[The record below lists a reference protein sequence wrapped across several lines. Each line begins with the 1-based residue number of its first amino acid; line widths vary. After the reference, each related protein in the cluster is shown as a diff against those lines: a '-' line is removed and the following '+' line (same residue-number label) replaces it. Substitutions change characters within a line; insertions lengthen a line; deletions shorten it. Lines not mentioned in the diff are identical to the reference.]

1 MFTIRIAGL
10 NIQIDNKYPYLESF
24 CKDYV
29 VVSEEIPDLSVAVTD
44 VEIEQERRGADT
56 RVSLG
61 YAESICVYRRIC
73 EALPTRFNAFLF
85 HSAVIDYKGRGY
97 AFSAKSGTG
106 KSTHIS
112 LWKRAFGDDVAIVN
126 GDKPI
131 VRYIG
136 GRFVAYGTPW
146 CGKEGWQRNSSA
158 ELCAICFLERGET
171 NSIRKLDASDA
182 VSLVFGQ
189 ILVPKDL
196 EGFDAISGL
205 LDAML
210 SSVPCYLLRCN
221 MDTEAAFVAR
231 DGMN

>member
-1 MFTIRIAGL
+1 MFTIRIADL
-10 NIQIDNKYPYLESF
+10 NIQIDNKYPYLASF
-24 CKDYV
+24 CRDYV
-29 VVSEEIPDLSVAVTD
+29 VREECAPDLAVAVTD
-44 VEIEQERRGADT
+44 AEIEEERRGAET
-56 RVSLG
+56 EISLG

-73 EALPTRFNAFLF
+73 EVLPTRFNAFLF

-112 LWKRAFGDDVAIVN
+112 LWKRVFGEDVAIVN

-131 VRYIG
+131 IRYID

-158 ELCAICFLERGET
+158 ELCAICFLKRGET
-171 NSIRKLDASDA
+171 NSIHKIEPSEA
-182 VSLVFGQ
+182 VSLVFSQ
-189 ILVPKDL
+189 ILVPNDL
-196 EGFDAISGL
+196 EGFDAISRL

-210 SSVPCYLLRCN
+210 SRVPCYLLGCN
-221 MDTEAAFVAR
+221 MDAEAAIVAR